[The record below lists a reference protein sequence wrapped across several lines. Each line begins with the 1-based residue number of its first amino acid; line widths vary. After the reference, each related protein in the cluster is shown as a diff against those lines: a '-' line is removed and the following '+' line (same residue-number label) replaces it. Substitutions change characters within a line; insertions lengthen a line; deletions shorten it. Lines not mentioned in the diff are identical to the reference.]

1 VILVVGATGQVGF
14 GVVRRLR
21 EDGFD
26 VRALVRP
33 STDASAVEACG
44 AHVVRGDLRE
54 PGSLRSAVEGVSAVV
69 ATANVIVPRRGE
81 RANFDGLATGYGELG
96 RACRADGVGRFVFL
110 SVPVSYMGH
119 GAPDFE
125 AKRRIEAALRADGV
139 DLTVVR
145 SSVFM
150 DTWLPA
156 LGSRLPLRGAERAT
170 VDRGFW
176 LTRFTRGAQDT
187 IERFGIAIVPGS
199 GHARHAFI
207 AAEDVAESLAAA
219 ATSESRPGPELL
231 LGGPEALSWHEV
243 VALFERLLGRRVR
256 TVREPAVLLRA
267 LSLALRVP
275 SPAASHLLV
284 AQYLIATRDSVYP
297 PDDARRL
304 LGRDPISV
312 EEFLRSRIAPG

>member
-21 EDGFD
+21 ERGAD
-26 VRALVRP
+26 VSALVRP
-33 STDASAVEACG
+33 STDAGAVEAAG
-44 AHVVRGDLRE
+44 ARIVRGDLRE
-54 PGSLRSAVEGVSAVV
+54 PEGLRSALDGVTAVV

-81 RANFDGLATGYGELG
+81 RADFDALERGYAELG
-96 RACRADGVGRFVFL
+96 RACRSAGVRRFVFL
-110 SVPVSYMGH
+110 SVPVSFMGH

-125 AKRRIEAALRADGV
+125 AKQRIEAALRAEAV
-139 DLTVVR
+139 ELTVAR

-156 LGSRLPLRGAERAT
+156 LGSRLPLRGAEQPT

-176 LTRFTRGAQDT
+176 LTRLTSRAQGS
-187 IERFGIAIVPGS
+187 IERFGIALVPGS
-199 GHARHAFI
+199 GKAKHSFI
-207 AAEDVAESLAAA
+207 AAEDVAETLAAA
-219 ATSESRPGPELL
+219 ATAERAPGEELL
-231 LGGPEALSWHEV
+231 LGGPEALSWREV

-256 TVREPAVLLRA
+256 AVRQPAVLLHA
-267 LSLALRVP
+267 LSLALRRA

-284 AQYLIATRDSVYP
+284 AQYLLATRDSVYR

-312 EEFLRSRIAPG
+312 EEFLRRRMAL